1 MVQKFGYFV
10 GAQTCTDTPRFGVND
25 PVPTKR
31 AVVFANAPV
40 VFIACL
46 AEQIDRRGFGEDFHG
61 DYPFLSFK

>member
-1 MVQKFGYFV
+1 MVYELDDFV
-10 GAQTCTDTPRFGVND
+10 GAQTRTHTSGFGVDD
-25 PVPTKR
+25 PIPPEST
-31 AVVFANAPV
+31 VVDSNAPV